1 MSPRKLGEMSS
12 AIYGTIMA
20 TAVIAALSEDQDA
33 DPLEVA
39 GALVLTSIVFWLAH
53 VYSQLLAAS
62 AGGERVSGAQ
72 AAETLVEEWPMVRAA
87 VAPLIVLVLGALG
100 VMHGDTAI
108 SLALG
113 TSVASLFVW
122 GLVAAR
128 RQGRSRLAQLA
139 IAAANCGFGLLIV
152 GLKLLV
158 H

>member
-1 MSPRKLGEMSS
+1 MSPRKLGQMSS

-39 GALVLTSIVFWLAH
+39 GALVLTSLVFWLAH

-72 AAETLVEEWPMVRAA
+72 AAETLAEEWPMVRAA
-87 VAPLIVLVLGALG
+87 VVPLIMLLVGALG
-100 VMHGDTAI
+100 ILPGHMAI

-113 TSVASLFVW
+113 TSVASLFLW
-122 GLVAAR
+122 GLLAGR

-139 IAAANCGFGLLIV
+139 VAAANGGFGLLIV